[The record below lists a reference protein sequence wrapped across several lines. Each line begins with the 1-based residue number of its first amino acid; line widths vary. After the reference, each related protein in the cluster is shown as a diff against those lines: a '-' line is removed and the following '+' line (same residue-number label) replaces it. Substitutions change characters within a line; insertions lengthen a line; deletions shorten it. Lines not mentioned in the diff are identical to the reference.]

1 MHRLR
6 EKKNDGPIAALPV
19 LRPPTPRHDVAPA
32 GSALARPA
40 PTVGRHLRTLPADV
54 AWARLAE
61 PLTHGEGIRVGAL
74 GVTGAGKTTS
84 LAAFAAYLMQ
94 EQLVYVMLIHDIKL
108 PRPQYPGL
116 VAHDGNDVL
125 RTPPTAYPHS
135 LVLRRRAM
143 DHTPS
148 VEEAAQVTKK
158 IAYGGVPAAL
168 LIDELS
174 KATSPAGREFTAPT
188 VAELFT
194 EGRGYGASLLWSA
207 QLPQR
212 VPTLAYDLS
221 RVLLHRSGTKVLSY
235 MLDQRV
241 IDPATANVVSQL
253 ETGDFVVVSSEDDFS
268 GEIFQTPAPP

>member
-6 EKKNDGPIAALPV
+6 PKKKHEAGTALSVLPPDARGDVGPAK
-19 LRPPTPRHDVAPA
+19 
-32 GSALARPA
+32 GSALARTPA
-40 PTVGRHLRTLPADV
+40 PVGRHIRTVPADL
-54 AWARLAE
+54 AFAKLAE
-61 PLTHGEGIRVGAL
+61 PMANGEGIRVGAL
-74 GVTGAGKTTS
+74 GVTGAGKTTT
-84 LAAFAAYLMQ
+84 LAAFASYLME

-108 PRPQYPGL
+108 PRLQYAG
-116 VAHDGNDVL
+116 VVCHEGNDVL
-125 RTPPTAYPHS
+125 RRPPESYPHTV
-135 LVLRRRAM
+135 VLRRRGI

-168 LIDELS
+168 LVDELS

-212 VPTLAYDLS
+212 VPTVAYDLS

-235 MLDQRV
+235 LVDQRV
-241 IDPATANVVSQL
+241 IDPQTANVVSQL
-253 ETGDFVVVSSEDDFS
+253 ETGEFVIVSSEDDFD
-268 GEIFQTPAPP
+268 GEIFQTPAPR